1 MQIKKLSNEM
11 INYFIV
17 GIVAVLVDLISYL
30 LLFNQFSFTLSNSKR
45 ISYVLGAIVSF
56 ILNRKITF
64 KSNKKSIKEPI
75 LFSLIYISS
84 FILNSIIHDFSILYF
99 NSLISF
105 SIAASFSIVFNFIGQ
120 KFIIFKK

>member
-1 MQIKKLSNEM
+1 MQIKKLSNEI

-30 LLFNQFSFTLSNSKR
+30 LLFNQFSFNLSNSKR

-56 ILNRKITF
+56 ILNKKITF

-105 SIAASFSIVFNFIGQ
+105 SIATFFSIVFNFIGQ
-120 KFIIFKK
+120 KFIVFKK

>member
-1 MQIKKLSNEM
+1 MQIKKLSNEI

>member
-1 MQIKKLSNEM
+1 MQIKKLSTEI
-11 INYFIV
+11 INYIIV

-30 LLFNQFSFTLSNSKR
+30 LLFDQFSFNLSNSKR
-45 ISYVLGAIVSF
+45 ISYILGAIVSF
-56 ILNRKITF
+56 ILNKKITF

-105 SIAASFSIVFNFIGQ
+105 FIATFFSIVFNFIGQ
-120 KFIIFKK
+120 KFIVFKK

>member
-1 MQIKKLSNEM
+1 MQIKKLSNEI

-30 LLFNQFSFTLSNSKR
+30 LLFNQFSFNLSNSKR

-56 ILNRKITF
+56 ILNKKITF

-105 SIAASFSIVFNFIGQ
+105 SIATFFSIVFNFIGQ
-120 KFIIFKK
+120 KFVVFKK